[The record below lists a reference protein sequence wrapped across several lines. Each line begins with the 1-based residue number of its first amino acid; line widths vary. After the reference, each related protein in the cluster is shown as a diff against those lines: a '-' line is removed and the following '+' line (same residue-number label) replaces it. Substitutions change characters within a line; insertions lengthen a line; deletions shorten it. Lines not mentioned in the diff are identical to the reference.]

1 MSVMSKFIGLLEQH
15 VNTEQV
21 VYEVLRRNSSFM
33 AIETIAHVKTDHT

>member
-21 VYEVLRRNSSFM
+21 AYVLRRNASFM
-33 AIETIAHVKTDHT
+33 AIETIAHVKTGHT